1 MMGNDV
7 KINSLLS
14 ELSLLENIL
23 SNPDEFRSNDTLI
36 CSLKTQS
43 SFAMWTDDSLGIQ
56 SYSLNTQKRL
66 ANELIGGYTRFNN
79 SRLKALMLLTQGTD
93 NLKVKANRAETISR
107 LRKEKNDLTSEL
119 EIVRN
124 HNLLLSAIVSTQL
137 EALYRYSNSLVDK
150 DISYDAEHTIK
161 KVMAQLAFTNG
172 NTSPINSI
180 G

>member
-1 MMGNDV
+1 MGNEV
-7 KINSLLS
+7 KIDSLQS

-43 SFAMWTDDSLGIQ
+43 SFSMWKDDSLGIQ

-66 ANELIGGYTRFNN
+66 ANELIGGYTRLNN

-93 NLKVKANRAETISR
+93 NVKIKANRAETISR
-107 LRKEKNDLTSEL
+107 LKEVKNDLTSEL

-124 HNLLLSAIVSTQL
+124 HNLLLTAIVSTQL
-137 EALYRYSNSLVDK
+137 EALHRYSNSLVDK
-150 DISYDAEHTIK
+150 EISYDAEHMIK
-161 KVMAQLAFTNG
+161 KVMAQLDFTNR
-172 NTSPINSI
+172 NTLPTNSI